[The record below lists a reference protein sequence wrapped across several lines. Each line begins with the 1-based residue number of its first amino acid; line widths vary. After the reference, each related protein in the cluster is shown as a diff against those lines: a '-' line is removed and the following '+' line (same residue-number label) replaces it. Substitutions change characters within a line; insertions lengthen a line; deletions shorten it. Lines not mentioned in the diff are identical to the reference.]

1 MYSDNV
7 ADARSKYYVLARGK
21 LMPEGNFEYRGY
33 HVVERATDQT
43 IKVFDDISDA
53 RAYAKSLEG
62 SRAFEGWTP
71 TFILQPSPRIGST
84 GINKLNEVGL
94 A

>member
-1 MYSDNV
+1 MKKMYSDNV
-7 ADARSKYYVLARGK
+7 AENRGKYFVLARGK
-21 LMPEGNFEYRGY
+21 LMPEGNFEYRGF

-62 SRAFEGWTP
+62 GRAFDGWTP
-71 TFILQPSPRIGST
+71 TFILQSSAK
-84 GINKLNEVGL
+84 IN
-94 A
+94 